1 MLIQGI
7 HHVCIK
13 CDQSEME
20 KVRIFYQEVLKM
32 PLVRTWGEG
41 ETAGMMFDTGAGLIE
56 VFANAESPLPQGA
69 VRHFA
74 LATTDVDQCVEAVRK
89 AGYPV
94 TMEPNNIIIES
105 NPLSR
110 QESLLFLALW
120 EKRLN
125 FSVRV
130 MNPDRSFLFSMKTF

>member
-13 CDQSEME
+13 CDVSEME
-20 KVRIFYQEVLKM
+20 KVRKFYQEVLEL

-41 ETAGMMFDTGAGLIE
+41 SSAGMMFDTGAGLIE
-56 VFANAESPLPQGA
+56 VFANAESALPQGA

-74 LATTDVDQCVEAVRK
+74 LRTAEVDKCTEAVRK

-105 NPLSR
+105 QPTVPARIAFVLGPVGEEIEFFCENSPS
-110 QESLLFLALW
+110 
-120 EKRLN
+120 
-125 FSVRV
+125 
-130 MNPDRSFLFSMKTF
+130 

>member
-105 NPLSR
+105 NPPVPARIAFILGPVGEEIEFFCEGY
-110 QESLLFLALW
+110 ES
-120 EKRLN
+120 
-125 FSVRV
+125 
-130 MNPDRSFLFSMKTF
+130 